1 MLHEYKGYLGMAT
14 TDQIVPSKCLS
25 CSAELESPIVCTGC
39 HKLYPVPEP
48 LDYFELFR
56 LPRRYRIDLDELEN
70 KFLAIAR
77 NVHPDFFTGES
88 TDMRQLAIRLSA
100 ELNEGYRVLKDP
112 VLRAGYLL
120 EQSGGRAAAED
131 RSVPPTV
138 LSEVMTLRE
147 EVEEAG
153 GDPAGVASVRDRAVA
168 RRSELLARIADLA
181 DDLSR
186 ASDQDKGGLR
196 SSINSIKYYDS
207 LLAEL
212 PVG

>member
-1 MLHEYKGYLGMAT
+1 MAT

-25 CSAELESPIVCTGC
+25 CSAELETPIVCTGC

-56 LPRRYRIDLDELEN
+56 LPRRYRIDLDELEK

-77 NVHPDFFTGES
+77 NVHPDFFAGES
-88 TDMRQLAIRLSA
+88 PDMRQLAVQLSA

-120 EQSGGRAAAED
+120 EEFGGSAAAED
-131 RSVPPTV
+131 RSVPPSV
-138 LSEVMTLRE
+138 LSEVIMLRE
-147 EVEEAG
+147 ELEEAG
-153 GDPAGVASVRDRAVA
+153 SDQAAVASVRDRVLA
-168 RRSELLARIADLA
+168 RRSEILARIADLA

-186 ASDQDKGGLR
+186 ASDEDKTKLR
-196 SSINSIKYYDS
+196 SLINSIKYYDS